1 MKENRIMKFVG
12 KLIWRL
18 YSTKII
24 LLSKVAWLQRGESHV
39 LVHLL
44 VCVCGG
50 VKLEKRRGKQCSL
63 EHAETG
69 GYQKWTGVGGGGAE
83 TEENQH
89 ALFVNALMKANPL
102 YVNLRLERQ
111 PSG

>member
-1 MKENRIMKFVG
+1 MKFVG
-12 KLIWRL
+12 KLMWRL

-24 LLSKVAWLQRGESHV
+24 LLSKVAWLQIGESHV

-44 VCVCGG
+44 VGG
-50 VKLEKRRGKQCSL
+50 ETRKEIGQAVFTITYRNRRLPEVDKC
-63 EHAETG
+63 
-69 GYQKWTGVGGGGAE
+69 WGAE

-89 ALFVNALMKANPL
+89 AVFGNAIMKADPL

-111 PSG
+111 PSS